1 MSEINITSQDEI
13 KQTLRLLRSDD
24 PQQRMKGIG
33 RLAAL
38 HDDPRM
44 SQVFEHLYETDP
56 DPRVR
61 RAAWHALYQNGP
73 SVPAPRPAP
82 EPAQPP
88 PVSHSPAP
96 RKRADG
102 VFLLDSAN
110 KALIARIQRQK
121 TRRRRNGRLPLT
133 IAVALVALAA
143 VLWVQVWPDLLD
155 WFHLRQSGITVEGT
169 VTALHRDSGRYRVAY
184 RFDTA
189 HDLATVAQSGA
200 QSVTGDAYN
209 RMQVDDRVSVT
220 YWPDDPAVSQ
230 IDTANPEHIQRDRQ
244 TLAAMALGVIA
255 LLFASLGLVWQQAG
269 RRPAPRIVP
278 GRIVACQGRVD
289 ADGDYKLAVRY
300 RFTSPASGKPVT
312 GQQRQIRND
321 LRKSALPEAG
331 TPVAVA
337 YRSDRQHRLM

>member
-1 MSEINITSQDEI
+1 MKKTDTATQGDI
-13 KQTLRLLRSDD
+13 KKSLRLLRSDD

-33 RLAAL
+33 GLAAL
-38 HDDPRM
+38 HDDPRV
-44 SQVFEHLYETDP
+44 SQVFEHLYESDP

-73 SVPAPRPAP
+73 SVPAPRPVP

-88 PVSHSPAP
+88 PVSRSPAP

-102 VFLLDSAN
+102 VFLLDSTN
-110 KALIARIQRQK
+110 KALIARIQRQDA
-121 TRRRRNGRLPLT
+121 RRRRSGRLPLA

-155 WFHLRQSGITVEGT
+155 WFRLRQSGITVGGT
-169 VTALHRDSGRYRVAY
+169 VTALHSDGGRYRVVY

-189 HDLATVAQSGA
+189 HDVETIAQTSE
-200 QSVTGDAYN
+200 QSVTSDAYN

-220 YWPDDPAVSQ
+220 YWPDDPAVAQ
-230 IDTANPEHIQRDRQ
+230 IDAVNPDHVQRDRQ
-244 TLAAMALGVIA
+244 ALAAMALGVIA
-255 LLFASLGLVWQQAG
+255 LLFASLGLVWRQAG
-269 RRPAPRIVP
+269 HRPDPRIVP

-300 RFTSPASGKPVT
+300 RFTSPASGKPVN

-321 LRKSALPEAG
+321 LRKSAPPEAG
-331 TPVAVA
+331 TPVMVA
-337 YRSDRQHRLM
+337 YRSDRQHRLL